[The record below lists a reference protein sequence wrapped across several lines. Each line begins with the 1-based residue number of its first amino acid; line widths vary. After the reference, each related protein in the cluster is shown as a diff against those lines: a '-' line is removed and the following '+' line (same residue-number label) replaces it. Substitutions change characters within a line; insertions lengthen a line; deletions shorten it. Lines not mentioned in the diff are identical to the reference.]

1 MERTPD
7 ETFLASL
14 RKVWLDY
21 KRSLQMVRDILMY
34 MDRTY
39 VKMNKKRPVYE
50 MGLAIFCQHCAR
62 TARVRERILN
72 MLLQLVQAERN
83 GDMVD
88 RSLIRAIALMLKDM
102 GEEVAPA
109 PCPPARPP
117 PQTAR
122 GSRRRIC
129 SFVREAPT
137 AAAGVCRFSRR
148 TSSSR
153 LRRHPSSTTWCDL
166 PPLLPAAS
174 APPASCPHSPP
185 PLQPVPATA
194 WRDRQASK
202 RGEGPGR
209 GAGARRGLHADGP
222 GWPG

>member
-166 PPLLPAAS
+166 PP
-174 APPASCPHSPP
+174 PPASCLRPSCQLPAFPSAAATGPCNSLARSPG
-185 PLQPVPATA
+185 LKA
-194 WRDRQASK
+194 
-202 RGEGPGR
+202 RG
-209 GAGARRGLHADGP
+209 GAGAR
-222 GWPG
+222 GWGAAWAAR